1 MRGRS
6 ARRASLTS
14 TQRPPVRLPRAR
26 HGALLVVLVDG
37 VEKELGEK
45 QTLTVERCWRGR
57 GRQASRAWAIGL
69 GGHLDAAA
77 AARPTTRTSK
87 CGLPMVHRSAA
98 SCDSVTLKTPG
109 GARGS
114 AWRRRRRSGEWAD
127 AAWGDVSSKS
137 RDLALSVPTAAA
149 RSESGGCWCSRR
161 RVGRA
166 PMTSQPN
173 ACYLASHTVWAKS
186 ARSDPVYPTHDH
198 AAGPICW
205 LIQPFRPIT
214 SAISERST
222 YTRALPPT

>member
-26 HGALLVVLVDG
+26 QGALLVVLLDG

-57 GRQASRAWAIGL
+57 GRQPVDV
-69 GGHLDAAA
+69 DAAA

-114 AWRRRRRSGEWAD
+114 GGVGRRCLGRCELEVARPGPFGAHCGRPERVWRLLVQPAARWARAVRSPTERVLSRLTHRMGEI
-127 AAWGDVSSKS
+127 GSIRSSVSHPRPPS
-137 RDLALSVPTAAA
+137 RPHLLANPVVPT
-149 RSESGGCWCSRR
+149 
-161 RVGRA
+161 
-166 PMTSQPN
+166 
-173 ACYLASHTVWAKS
+173 Y
-186 ARSDPVYPTHDH
+186 Y
-198 AAGPICW
+198 
-205 LIQPFRPIT
+205 
-214 SAISERST
+214 ERDF
-222 YTRALPPT
+222 